1 MISTFQLSED
11 RHDELLRNVTKNVD
25 RTFLHIEV
33 IEAKDLVPKKSS
45 GLRNSFVVMHVQS
58 APSQFYNTSV
68 KLGTL
73 NPSWV
78 EQFTV

>member
-11 RHDELLRNVTKNVD
+11 RHDELLRNVTKNINK
-25 RTFLHIEV
+25 TFLHIEV
-33 IEAKDLVPKKSS
+33 IEAKNLLHKKSS
-45 GLRNSFVVMHVQS
+45 GLRNSFVVMHIQS

-68 KLGTL
+68 KLATL